1 MRPPAASRRRLAC
14 AALLCAA
21 LLLLP
26 SAAEGGGSKDK
37 KSSKK
42 GSKKGKKAH
51 SLRGCPRLR
60 ERLQTHEPATRITAL
75 VSAPRRTLA
84 ASCWDSPPARTLTT
98 HG

>member
-37 KSSKK
+37 KSSNAKLDL
-42 GSKKGKKAH
+42 GIPFAAAPACARGKPTSRPLESQRWSRRPAELW
-51 SLRGCPRLR
+51 LRVVGIPLR
-60 ERLQTHEPATRITAL
+60 PER
-75 VSAPRRTLA
+75 
-84 ASCWDSPPARTLTT
+84 
-98 HG
+98 